1 MRESRVESYLR
12 RRCNEEGYECWKFVR
27 PGKHAAFDRIIPVKQ
42 GRVIWVETKRT
53 DAQLSAAQRR
63 EQTWLVALGH
73 TAVCVNSKDGVET
86 FVEEYLYQ

>member
-1 MRESRVESYLR
+1 MRESHVERFLVQ
-12 RRCNEEGYECWKFVR
+12 RCHEEGYECWKFNR
-27 PGKHAAFDRIIPVKQ
+27 PGRRSAFDRVVPMRH

-63 EQTWLVALGH
+63 EQGWLIALGH
-73 TAVCVNSKDGVET
+73 TAICVNSRDAVET